1 MFGILIVFF
10 YCITSAYGH
19 GYLLEPVARSSAWLV
34 DPSFKQCCTWPQHN
48 EMFCGGIG
56 HQWNIN
62 DGKCSICGEAYDKPV
77 KLFEKGG
84 TMYKGTIVQ
93 KYTQGQQIEVK
104 VVLSANHKGYFEF
117 RLCNLDASPL
127 ADATQ
132 ECLDH
137 NLLKIADTDSTKFS
151 DVGKYGSTTINIR
164 VQLPPNVACQHCVFQ
179 WKYTAGNNWGTD
191 PITGQ
196 SGGGLG
202 RENETFMGCSDIAI
216 LHTGSPTEPPMV
228 IIPTTPTITTTS
240 ITTGTN
246 TNNAQVTTSSNQWTW
261 PSSSSQ
267 GSVPTTTYHWTW
279 PTLSSQESVTPMTT
293 STFRA
298 PLGLTTWSSE
308 LFEYQIGDEV
318 MYDDIKYRCVAPHR
332 SFPGAEPGVLTWAWW
347 QRVEEES

>member
-10 YCITSAYGH
+10 YCITSTYGH

-56 HQWNIN
+56 HQWNTN

-84 TMYKGTIVQ
+84 AMYKGTIVQ

-216 LHTGSPTEPPMV
+216 LPTGSPTEPPMV
-228 IIPTTPTITTTS
+228 IIPTT
-240 ITTGTN
+240 
-246 TNNAQVTTSSNQWTW
+246 
-261 PSSSSQ
+261 
-267 GSVPTTTYHWTW
+267 
-279 PTLSSQESVTPMTT
+279 
-293 STFRA
+293 
-298 PLGLTTWSSE
+298 
-308 LFEYQIGDEV
+308 
-318 MYDDIKYRCVAPHR
+318 
-332 SFPGAEPGVLTWAWW
+332 
-347 QRVEEES
+347 